1 MSADIQS
8 FTHLLKNIKKGA
20 EGLKTYRLA
29 VLADSAS
36 QFVVKAIKGTGI
48 EYGVNYEIFEAD
60 YNQIDRQVFDTG
72 SELYE
77 FKPNCVL
84 ILRSTEK
91 LVKHFYSLPKT
102 GKSNFAEQQVSY
114 ATELFEQVSRELG
127 CSVILNTF
135 PETHDSVFGNFS
147 SKTSLSFPFQ
157 VKKVNLGLMSL
168 SQDKKNLFL
177 LQLDSL
183 MNRVGSAIGFDSK
196 MYIGGDMV
204 YSLDLLPYLSKNVHD
219 IIQAVNGT
227 FKKCVILDLDNT
239 TWGGIIGDDGLEGIQ
254 IGDLGLGKAFT
265 ELQLWVKELRKRGI
279 IIAVCSKNTESIA
292 KEPFEKH
299 PDMKLH
305 LEDIAVFVANWE
317 NKVDNIKYIQSILN
331 IGFDSMVFLDDN
343 PFEREMVRTAIP
355 DITVPSLPEDP
366 AEYLH
371 YLRTLNLFETA
382 SYTEE
387 DESRTLLYQE
397 EAQRTILQRSFT
409 NEAGFLE
416 SLDMKAVVKPFDN
429 FTIPRVAQLSQ
440 RSNQFNL
447 RTIRY
452 TEADIKNI
460 SQSDKHLTLSFNL
473 ADKFGDYGLIA
484 FIILEKQNKDTL
496 FIDSWIMSCRV
507 LKRGMEVFTL
517 KSIVE
522 LAKSQGFKTLI
533 GEYIETKKNGLV
545 KDHYQKLGFTQSSD
559 GKWSLDMDSYM
570 PTVETYITKTEA

>member
-1 MSADIQS
+1 MNIDIQS
-8 FTHLLKNIKKGA
+8 FTHLNKNTKKSV
-20 EGLKTYRLA
+20 EGLKTFKLA
-29 VLADSAS
+29 ILADSAS
-36 QFVVKAIKGTGI
+36 QFVAKAIKGTGI

-77 FKPNCVL
+77 FKPSSVL

-91 LVKHFYSLPKT
+91 LVKQFYSLPKS
-102 GKSNFAEQQVSY
+102 GKSDFAEQQISY
-114 ATELFEQVSRELG
+114 TAELYEQLSRELG
-127 CSVILNTF
+127 CSIIMNSF

-147 SKTSLSFPFQ
+147 SKTALSFPFQ
-157 VKKVNLGLMSL
+157 VKKLNLGLMSL
-168 SQDKKNLFL
+168 SQQKKNLFL

-183 MNRVGSAIGFDSK
+183 MNRVGTASGFDPK
-196 MYIGGDMV
+196 MYISGDMV
-204 YSLDLLPYLSKNVHD
+204 YSLELLPYLAKNTHD
-219 IIQAVNGT
+219 IIQAINGS

-239 TWGGIIGDDGLEGIQ
+239 TWGGIIGDDGMEGIQ

-265 ELQLWVKELRKRGI
+265 ELQLWVRELRKRGI

-343 PFEREMVRTAIP
+343 PFEREMVKAAIP

-366 AEYLH
+366 AEYLV
-371 YLRTLNLFETA
+371 YLKSLNLFETA
-382 SYTEE
+382 SFTEE

-397 EAQRTILQRSFT
+397 EAQRTILQKSFT

-452 TEADIKNI
+452 TEADIKTI
-460 SQSDKHLTLSFNL
+460 SSSDKHLTLSFNL

-484 FIILEKQNKDTL
+484 FIILEKLDADNL

-522 LAKSQGFKTLI
+522 LAKKNGFKKLV
-533 GEYIETKKNGLV
+533 GEYLETKKNGLV
-545 KDHYQKLGFTQSSD
+545 KDHYEKLGFIQSPD
-559 GKWSLDMDSYM
+559 GKWLLEVDEYK